1 MSSASSPP
9 KTNDAKLVNPKFLFL
24 SEDRNVL
31 RFRLS
36 HSNVSLANAIRRT
49 MLTHIPTHVLLP
61 ESCRFEWNTGRLHN
75 EILKHR
81 LSCIPVYAAMSE
93 TEELAH
99 CTVVVDVE
107 NTTNSMMMVTTEHF
121 RVRDEV
127 TGQFY
132 SDDRAHM
139 LFPKCDL
146 TQSYILFTRLR
157 PKINDLIPGER
168 IRFSCRFGT
177 GMGKDSSCY
186 SAVCTSTYMN
196 TLDETH
202 IKEVWAEQEAALT
215 AEGRTKEE
223 ITFQRRNFM
232 LLDSQRHFIDDSFDF
247 TVETI
252 GVHSNMTIVKTACA
266 TLKTQFEMIA
276 RSIEDGRATFVPSM
290 VTTPHC
296 FDFIVEEGDYTIG
309 PVLEYFVYEKY
320 FLLSKEV
327 SFCGFKK
334 FHPHNTDSTLRIAC
348 VNGAGEEETMD
359 AEEDITGKTMDYH
372 NTKEVEERI
381 QSEIINEYKN
391 IGKNEDAYRRRT
403 IQIVSD
409 ACRLAILYYTQVL
422 DRLNTRSMEQSME
435 VEPTK

>member
-1 MSSASSPP
+1 
-9 KTNDAKLVNPKFLFL
+9 
-24 SEDRNVL
+24 
-31 RFRLS
+31 
-36 HSNVSLANAIRRT
+36 

-61 ESCRFEWNTGRLHN
+61 ETCRFEVNTGRLHN

-81 LSCIPVYAAMSE
+81 LSCIPVHAAM
-93 TEELAH
+93 TDAEELAH

-146 TQSYILFTRLR
+146 TQSYILFARLR

-168 IRFSCRFGT
+168 IRFTCRFGL

-196 TLDETH
+196 TLDESR

-223 ITFQRRNFM
+223 IIFQRRNFM
-232 LLDSQRHFIDDSFDF
+232 LLDSQRHFVDDSFDF

-266 TLKTQFEMIA
+266 TLKTQFETIA

-290 VTTPHC
+290 VTTPHS

-334 FHPHNTDSTLRIAC
+334 FHPHNTDSTLRIAFAN
-348 VNGAGEEETMD
+348 VDRGEGEEEAVKMD
-359 AEEDITGKTMDYH
+359 MDDDDVTGKTMDK
-372 NTKEVEERI
+372 KEVEQRI
-381 QSEIINEYKN
+381 QSEIVDEYKN
-391 IGKNEDAYRRRT
+391 IGKNEDLNRRRT
-403 IQIVSD
+403 IQIVAD

-422 DRLNTRSMEQSME
+422 DRLDTRSMEESMDGNI
-435 VEPTK
+435 